1 MSKVR
6 AMSRVR
12 MMTLSRTALSELEDR
27 HPHISDFMAKQLYE
41 PNKTPL
47 WVVVN
52 ADFQCEV

>member
-1 MSKVR
+1 
-6 AMSRVR
+6 MSRVR
-12 MMTLSRTALSELEDR
+12 MMTLSRNALSELEDR

-47 WVVVN
+47 WVVVS